1 MAVAVGT
8 GVACWRSATGVGV
21 RGNVAVALES
31 EPHPEDRIAPTA
43 KEQNR
48 HSAEIETAD
57 LFTSLPPNNA
67 SDSGRIG

>member
-31 EPHPEDRIAPTA
+31 EPHPEDRIAPA
-43 KEQNR
+43 ARDQSR
-48 HSAEIETAD
+48 
-57 LFTSLPPNNA
+57 
-67 SDSGRIG
+67 